1 MIDSMVK
8 LPPQNLMAEG
18 AVIGACLLDGNIAVT
33 KALSIVT
40 ADMFYSPTNQD
51 IFRLIQMV
59 HNNNKAVDVITINEE
74 IENNKLQIPFND
86 LLSYTELVPRAY
98 SLEEYCNIIKSCY
111 LKREVIKLAN
121 DLVTKAFEPT
131 NTLESLINDA
141 QDGIFDIANSTIKS
155 TMVHIS
161 EVVDQEATETV
172 EAIEQGNIKDKN
184 LIPTG
189 FFDLDNDILNGGLNP
204 SDLITIAARP
214 AMGKTAFVV
223 NLAVNIASDKNNTKS
238 SAVAIF
244 SLEMANK
251 QIVQRVISSETN
263 LFLSKIK
270 NRYLEEKDLSLY
282 ISKLPNIKSLP
293 IYLDDKS
300 SATVQEI
307 KSKAFKLK
315 SDCKKTGQKLG
326 AVIIDYLQ
334 LMDIE
339 TEGNQQNR
347 NNEISKITRGLK
359 KLAKELDVPVIALS
373 QLSRTV
379 EQRAN
384 KRPQLSDLRE
394 SGSIEQDSDIVI
406 FLYRDEYYN
415 PDSTQKRQ
423 AEAIIAKHRNG
434 AIGTVKL
441 FFDGTLT
448 QFKNLEKGSN

>member
-1 MIDSMVK
+1 MNELTVK
-8 LPPQNLMAEG
+8 LPPQNITAEG

-40 ADMFYSPTNQD
+40 PESFYSPTNQD
-51 IFRLIQMV
+51 LFRLIQMV
-59 HNNNKAVDVITINEE
+59 HNNNKSVDVITINEA
-74 IENNKLQIPFND
+74 IENNKLQIAFND

-131 NTLESLINDA
+131 NSLETLINDA

-155 TMVHIS
+155 SMVHIS
-161 EVVDQEATETV
+161 EVVDLEATETI
-172 EAIEQGNIKDKN
+172 EAIEQGNLKDKN
-184 LIPTG
+184 LVSTG
-189 FFDLDNDILNGGLNP
+189 FKDLDDDILNGGFNP
-204 SDLITIAARP
+204 SDLIIIAARP

-223 NLAVNIASDKNNTKS
+223 NLAVNIASTKNNTES
-238 SAVAIF
+238 LAVAIF
-244 SLEMANK
+244 TLEMANK
-251 QIVQRVISSETN
+251 QITQRVISSETN

-270 NRYLEEKDLSLY
+270 NRYLEEKDLESY
-282 ISKLPNIKSLP
+282 IAKLPNIKSLP

-307 KSKAFKLK
+307 KSKSFKLK
-315 SDCKKTGQKLG
+315 SDCKKTGKRLG
-326 AVIIDYLQ
+326 AVIVDYLQ

-339 TEGNQQNR
+339 TEGTQQNR

-394 SGSIEQDSDIVI
+394 SGSIEQDADIVM

-423 AEAIIAKHRNG
+423 GEVIIAKHRNG
-434 AIGTVKL
+434 PVGTVKL
-441 FFDGTLT
+441 YFDGALT

>member
-1 MIDSMVK
+1 MIDNLVK
-8 LPPQNLMAEG
+8 LPPQNITAEG

-40 ADMFYSPTNQD
+40 PDMFYSPTNQD
-51 IFRLIQMV
+51 LFRLIQIV
-59 HNNNKAVDVITINEE
+59 HNNNKAIDVITINEE

-238 SAVAIF
+238 SVVAIF

-307 KSKAFKLK
+307 KSKALKLK

-339 TEGNQQNR
+339 LEGNQQNR

-394 SGSIEQDSDIVI
+394 SGSIEQDSDIVM

-423 AEAIIAKHRNG
+423 GEVIVAKHRNG
-434 AIGTVKL
+434 SIGTVKL